1 MKRLTCEMC
10 GSTDLIKQ
18 DGVFVCQTCGCK
30 YSIEEAKKMMVEGT
44 VEVTGT
50 VKVDNSA
57 AITNYLD
64 MARNAMEAGNNKE
77 ADDYCNKIIEMD
89 VTNWEAWFIKGKAV
103 GWQSTLGNIRIS
115 ETINAFSKALENCPE
130 DKKEKLGK
138 DCKFELEH
146 LQIALLATRIGN
158 FKTHP
163 NENDVNGLRS
173 DVNTILTTT
182 VNFLVK
188 SNIAIDALGN
198 VNFATVINRGI
209 CDAWGNVF
217 KDYQGDEGHPTDYEF
232 TRFISEGN
240 CLIDALKLAL
250 LLCGEDN
257 TKKELA
263 DLRIQIYENLIHI
276 NTQIKDGQ
284 SYEVDFSGGWK
295 HYNISRSLTA
305 EAKKIRQQQND
316 DWRAAI
322 AKIKAESEKAVKE
335 AEEEKRRTIQQ
346 KTEAYW
352 ANHPEEK
359 EQLES
364 LEVQREALDRNYS
377 KILDDIAVIREKLK
391 TVPSF
396 AQRNQKHTEAE
407 ELKARI
413 GKLGF
418 FQGKEKKRLQE
429 QLSLVSSEME
439 ALTKAI
445 ASEQA
450 AIEAEIEPLNSQVGE
465 IEKEKS
471 SIVDKIASLKAAA
484 TKFATDEYNKEISGT
499 ASEPKGCVSP
509 EGHIPEKDDV
519 SAFLVNVGPIR
530 MQVISVVKE
539 ITGLDLK
546 RSVSIVDG
554 APKAVKENITRAE
567 AEDIKRKLEEAGATV
582 EIR

>member
-335 AEEEKRRTIQQ
+335 AEEEKRRTI
-346 KTEAYW
+346 
-352 ANHPEEK
+352 
-359 EQLES
+359 
-364 LEVQREALDRNYS
+364 
-377 KILDDIAVIREKLK
+377 
-391 TVPSF
+391 
-396 AQRNQKHTEAE
+396 
-407 ELKARI
+407 
-413 GKLGF
+413 
-418 FQGKEKKRLQE
+418 
-429 QLSLVSSEME
+429 
-439 ALTKAI
+439 
-445 ASEQA
+445 
-450 AIEAEIEPLNSQVGE
+450 
-465 IEKEKS
+465 
-471 SIVDKIASLKAAA
+471 
-484 TKFATDEYNKEISGT
+484 
-499 ASEPKGCVSP
+499 
-509 EGHIPEKDDV
+509 
-519 SAFLVNVGPIR
+519 
-530 MQVISVVKE
+530 
-539 ITGLDLK
+539 
-546 RSVSIVDG
+546 
-554 APKAVKENITRAE
+554 
-567 AEDIKRKLEEAGATV
+567 
-582 EIR
+582 